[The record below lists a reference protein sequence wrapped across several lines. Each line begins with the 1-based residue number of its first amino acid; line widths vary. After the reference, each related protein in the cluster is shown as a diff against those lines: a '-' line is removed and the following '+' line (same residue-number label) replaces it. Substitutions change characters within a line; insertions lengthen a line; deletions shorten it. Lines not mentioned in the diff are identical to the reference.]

1 MLTHTGEKRHQCQTC
16 GKRFTKSHHLKSHLN
31 THLKAL
37 NKQASIAPP
46 SAQTQDQIKH
56 EPQLHVQND
65 DQELMNVVQ
74 LGFQVINS
82 EKYWAT
88 FLFIHD
94 FYVRFI
100 IR

>member
-46 SAQTQDQIKH
+46 SAPIEELIKH
-56 EPQLHVQND
+56 EPPPLHGQI
-65 DQELMNVVQ
+65 EEAMNIVQ

-82 EKYWAT
+82 EKY
-88 FLFIHD
+88 
-94 FYVRFI
+94 
-100 IR
+100 

>member
-37 NKQASIAPP
+37 NKQASMVPPTQAPQR
-46 SAQTQDQIKH
+46 SQEQSKHESQRIHELIKH
-56 EPQLHVQND
+56 EPQMQGQND
-65 DQELMNVVQ
+65 DQDLMNVQ

-82 EKYWAT
+82 EKY
-88 FLFIHD
+88 
-94 FYVRFI
+94 
-100 IR
+100 

>member
-37 NKQASIAPP
+37 NKQASLVPTTASQAPQRNQEQ
-46 SAQTQDQIKH
+46 SKHESQRIHELIKH
-56 EPQLHVQND
+56 EPQMQMQND
-65 DQELMNVVQ
+65 EQDLMNVVQ

-82 EKYWAT
+82 EKY
-88 FLFIHD
+88 
-94 FYVRFI
+94 
-100 IR
+100 

>member
-37 NKQASIAPP
+37 NKQATMVPP
-46 SAQTQDQIKH
+46 SISNQEQQIKLEHLPQRIQEVIKH
-56 EPQLHVQND
+56 EPPLNVAND
-65 DQELMNVVQ
+65 DQDLMNVVQ

-82 EKYWAT
+82 DKY
-88 FLFIHD
+88 
-94 FYVRFI
+94 
-100 IR
+100 